1 MVVSD
6 GHLAPLNRRQVPI
19 SDMRTRS
26 FAAACPNHPRKPGD
40 RDRWWQLFAVTV
52 EKADQ
57 AAVMIEVA
65 MADDQGGYLA

>member
-1 MVVSD
+1 MV
-6 GHLAPLNRRQVPI
+6 
-19 SDMRTRS
+19 
-26 FAAACPNHPRKPGD
+26 AAFR
-40 RDRWWQLFAVTV
+40 VTV